1 MNFRAIQVKPINTF
15 YKASHCIS
23 YQSVVASFQFL
34 VVYENTYKH
43 ILNQFMMHSG

>member
-1 MNFRAIQVKPINTF
+1 MNFCAIQVKPINTF